1 MNRLNREHIVRLS
14 ITLVILFS
22 GAAMIPFLD
31 LPVGAIGWEL
41 LAGVYSPDLSVNEDS
56 GAPGSLFA
64 FTGSDYP
71 PDSLATI
78 FVNGR
83 ASGQM
88 MTDDKGKAD
97 FILNTTAATSG
108 QYNVTMEVNS
118 NASATESIE
127 LVDEE
132 EIVTLP
138 PGFDGP
144 TIYVGQPIFLPLI
157 RR

>member
-14 ITLVILFS
+14 ITIVILFS

-31 LPVGAIGWEL
+31 FPVGAIGWES

-71 PDSLATI
+71 PLSPAI
-78 FVNGR
+78 VYVNGEP
-83 ASGQM
+83 SGQV
-88 MTDDKGKAD
+88 MTDANGG
-97 FILNTTAATSG
+97 ATFALHTGGATPG
-108 QYNVTMEVNS
+108 QYNVTMEINS

-127 LVDEE
+127 LIAEGD
-132 EIVTLP
+132 IVTPP
-138 PGFDGP
+138 PGFEGP
-144 TIYVGQPIFLPLI
+144 TIYIGQPIFLPLI
-157 RR
+157 RH